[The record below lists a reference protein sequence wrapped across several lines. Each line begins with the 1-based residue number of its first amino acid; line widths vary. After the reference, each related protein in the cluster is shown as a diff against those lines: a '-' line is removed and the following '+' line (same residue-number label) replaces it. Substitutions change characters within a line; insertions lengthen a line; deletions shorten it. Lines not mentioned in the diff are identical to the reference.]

1 MDFDTILP
9 FIMNG
14 AGGAVVGPIISK
26 VLGGKGG
33 TGALAGIV
41 GGLAGGFGMGEAGV
55 GFQSLLGG
63 EGVMSYLSSFL
74 NGGVGGGVIGGIL
87 GLVTKAK

>member
-1 MDFDTILP
+1 MEQFLPLIL
-9 FIMNG
+9 NG

-26 VLGGKGG
+26 LLGGKGG

-41 GGLAGGFGMGEAGV
+41 GGLAGGFGMGELGV

-63 EGVMSYLSSFL
+63 GNVMGYLSSFL
-74 NGGVGGGVIGGIL
+74 NGGVGGGIIGGIL